1 MLSLS
6 LARQLKEAGLEW
18 QPALNDFFAIPDR
31 GFDDEIF
38 VISDVFA
45 NVEWLQGHLS
55 VTFHGAVEWALDQV
69 MVAEL
74 IWLPSE
80 GQLREELEKRLA
92 QKGPFQMRLIGTA
105 TGHVCEFDLGTQ
117 QWRFEASDASAA
129 YAAALLHVLTEGVR
143 REYLQ

>member
-31 GFDDEIF
+31 GFDDEVF

-55 VTFHGAVEWALDQV
+55 VTFHGSMEWALDQV

-74 IWLPSE
+74 IWLPTE
-80 GQLREELEKRLA
+80 GQLRDELQKRLA
-92 QKGPFQMRLIGTA
+92 QKGPFQTRLIGTPA
-105 TGHVCEFDLGTQ
+105 GHVCEFDLGTQ
-117 QWRFEASDASAA
+117 QRHFEASDASDA
-129 YAAALLHVLTEGVR
+129 YAVALLHVLTEEIG